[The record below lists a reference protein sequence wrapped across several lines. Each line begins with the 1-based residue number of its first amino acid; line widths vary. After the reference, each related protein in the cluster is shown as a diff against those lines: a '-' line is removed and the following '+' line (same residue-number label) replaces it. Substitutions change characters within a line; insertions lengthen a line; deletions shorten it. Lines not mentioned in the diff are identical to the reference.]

1 MQAICSAMMRVRS
14 PHMSVFRS
22 PTTAAADAPF
32 VIFLS
37 GDGLATRFETHLAN
51 LLASR
56 GVETVLFRSLHF
68 FWNEKTPREVAD
80 AINDVVIEHRQ
91 DDDRR
96 PIILVG
102 YSFGGAV
109 APFAFSE
116 MSADLRDALRAMV
129 LLAPARMADFKFK
142 FISWFNLSSPG
153 ARDVSAKL
161 DELCATGL
169 RILTVH
175 GAYDAVRA
183 QPKDTKSCTTLTLPG
198 GHNFGCDFATLAN
211 LIESAG
217 REI

>member
-1 MQAICSAMMRVRS
+1 MT
-14 PHMSVFRS
+14 VFASRT
-22 PTTAAADAPF
+22 PPAADAPL

-37 GDGLATRFETHLAN
+37 GDGLATRFETRLAN

-80 AINDVVIEHRQ
+80 AIEDVAARHRR
-91 DDDRR
+91 DDNQR

-102 YSFGGAV
+102 YSFGGAI

-116 MSADLRDALRAMV
+116 MSANLRRALRAMV
-129 LLAPARMADFKFK
+129 LLAPASKADFEFN
-142 FISWFNLSSPG
+142 FISWFNISSPG

-161 DELCATGL
+161 DELCSAGL

-175 GAYDAVRA
+175 GARDAARA
-183 QPKDTKSCTTLTLPG
+183 RPKDTASCNTLTLPG
-198 GHNFGCDFATLAN
+198 GHDFGRDFTALAE
-211 LIESAG
+211 LIEHAG
-217 REI
+217 IVE